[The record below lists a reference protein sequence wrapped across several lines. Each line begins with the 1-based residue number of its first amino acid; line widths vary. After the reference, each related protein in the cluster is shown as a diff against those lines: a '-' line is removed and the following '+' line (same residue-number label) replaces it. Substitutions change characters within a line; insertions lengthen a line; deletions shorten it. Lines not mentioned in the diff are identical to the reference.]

1 MGQNQCNCFNKKT
14 ETQLNLNIDQEQA
27 IVKAQQINN
36 ENFPSEN
43 NSNIM
48 KTYQSENIKTP
59 HHSQIVTIQKV
70 FRGIYFRDKF
80 NQLKPLLQKEE
91 NEFITNTIERFNV
104 IQFEKYEMLNPNYN
118 NPISCGITTSIKK
131 YNCKLLIENQFN
143 TETNEKYSS
152 IYFGQVSI
160 DYFKNGFGTLITS
173 LGKKYVGYWIQNQM
187 NSLGRMTD
195 ITEECTT
202 EGQFMNSKLNGQ
214 GKRYYDGCIYEG
226 EFKNDLREGK
236 GKEET
241 VEYAYSGEFKNDK
254 KEGYGEV
261 NYILTKDSYKGNF
274 KDNSITG
281 KGIYTWANK
290 HTFQGEFLNG
300 KMHGEGIYTWPEGGY
315 YKGHYV
321 DNIKEGYGEFKWS
334 NGKEYKGMFKGG
346 KPYGKG
352 ILISN
357 GKEKNVE
364 FKDNGQM
371 IEV

>member
-48 KTYQSENIKTP
+48 MTYQSENIKTP

-118 NPISCGITTSIKK
+118 NPISCGITTNIKK

-254 KEGYGEV
+254 THFYR
-261 NYILTKDSYKGNF
+261 
-274 KDNSITG
+274 NST
-281 KGIYTWANK
+281 
-290 HTFQGEFLNG
+290 
-300 KMHGEGIYTWPEGGY
+300 P
-315 YKGHYV
+315 
-321 DNIKEGYGEFKWS
+321 NIKV
-334 NGKEYKGMFKGG
+334 
-346 KPYGKG
+346 
-352 ILISN
+352 I
-357 GKEKNVE
+357 
-364 FKDNGQM
+364 
-371 IEV
+371 